1 MNVAERMY
9 VTFDFGGQNFLVT
22 GASSGIGRATAKE
35 LLASGATVLGLARHF
50 PAADELAAY
59 ADRWQPRSV
68 DVTDY
73 AALSQAVDD
82 FATGCGKFSGSV
94 HAAGTAVLTPVNVW
108 NHEQARAVTE
118 VNVWAAG
125 SLLKLMW
132 KRKYHT
138 DNFSHVFI
146 SSVSAHRGQKGL
158 GVYGAGKAAL
168 EALVRTAAQ
177 ELSGKGQR
185 VNSVCLG
192 WIEHTGMTRDAET
205 VVPTAPLGGG
215 TVADA
220 AGIILF
226 LLSDRARWI
235 TGANLVADGGYLS

>member
-1 MNVAERMY
+1 MNV
-9 VTFDFGGQNFLVT
+9 TFNFSGQNFLVT

-35 LLASGATVLGLARHF
+35 LLSAGATVLGLARHF
-50 PAADELAAY
+50 PQDDEFAVY
-59 ADRWQPRSV
+59 GDRWHPRCA
-68 DVTDY
+68 DVTDF

-82 FATGCGKFSGSV
+82 FAVNHGKFSGSV

-108 NHEQARAVTE
+108 NSEQAGAVTE
-118 VNVWAAG
+118 VNVWSAG

-158 GVYGAGKAAL
+158 GAYAAGKAAL

-177 ELSGKGQR
+177 ELAGKGQR

-192 WIEHTGMTRDAET
+192 WIERTGMTQDAET

-215 TVADA
+215 TTEDA